1 MFKGAFVKKSFSLFC
16 SIVLGLTLLSS
27 TAEASSVKGKI
38 FYAKTLK
45 TPCGYT
51 GEIMGKKY
59 TVAEWRSFYNDKS
72 LNAVIKVL
80 CPKAPEITDEKDLTN
95 LYHFLSSFAS
105 DSGNV
110 PSCN

>member
-1 MFKGAFVKKSFSLFC
+1 MKKMIV
-16 SIVLGLTLLSS
+16 SIVSIVVGLTLLSS
-27 TAEASSVKGKI
+27 PLQASSVKGKI

-45 TPCGYT
+45 SPCGFT
-51 GEIMGKKY
+51 GELMGKKH
-59 TVAEWRSFYNDKS
+59 TVAEWRDFYNANKMND
-72 LNAVIKVL
+72 VIKGF
-80 CPKAPEITDEKDLTN
+80 CPKAPLITEEKDLTN

>member
-1 MFKGAFVKKSFSLFC
+1 MKKIAL
-16 SIVLGLTLLSS
+16 SIAVVLTSLTLLSS
-27 TAEASSVKGKI
+27 PLYASSVKGKI

-45 TPCGYT
+45 SPCGFT
-51 GEIMGKKY
+51 GELMGKKH
-59 TVAEWRSFYNDKS
+59 TVSEWRDFYNANKMND
-72 LNAVIKVL
+72 VIRGY
-80 CPKAPEITDEKDLTN
+80 CPKAPMITEEKDLTN

>member
-1 MFKGAFVKKSFSLFC
+1 MKKSFSLFC

-80 CPKAPEITDEKDLTN
+80 CPKAPEIADEKDLTN

>member
-1 MFKGAFVKKSFSLFC
+1 MKKILYFALSIVFGLSLF
-16 SIVLGLTLLSS
+16 S
-27 TAEASSVKGKI
+27 TDLHASTVKGKI
-38 FYAKTLK
+38 FYANALK
-45 TPCGYT
+45 DPCGYN

-59 TVAEWRSFYNDKS
+59 TVAEWKAIYNNNK
-72 LNAVIKVL
+72 LNETIKAL
-80 CPKAPEITDEKDLTN
+80 CPKAPLIDSEKDLTN

>member
-1 MFKGAFVKKSFSLFC
+1 MKKILYSVF
-16 SIVLGLTLLSS
+16 SIVFSIALLSTNLNAS
-27 TAEASSVKGKI
+27 TVKGKI
-38 FYAKTLK
+38 FYSNNLK
-45 TPCGYT
+45 DLCGYN

-59 TVAEWRSFYNDKS
+59 TVAEWKTIYNNNK
-72 LNAVIKVL
+72 LNETIKAL
-80 CPKAPEITDEKDLTN
+80 CPKAPLIDSEKDLTN

>member
-1 MFKGAFVKKSFSLFC
+1 VKKIAL
-16 SIVLGLTLLSS
+16 SIVATLASLILLSS
-27 TAEASSVKGKI
+27 PLAASSVKGKN

-45 TPCGYT
+45 NPCGFT
-51 GEIMGKKY
+51 GELMGRKH
-59 TVAEWRSFYNDKS
+59 TVSEWRDFYNANK
-72 LNAVIKVL
+72 LNDVIRGY
-80 CPKAPEITDEKDLTN
+80 CPKAPLTTEEKDLTN

>member
-1 MFKGAFVKKSFSLFC
+1 MKKILCFVSSA
-16 SIVLGLTLLSS
+16 ILGLTLLSTNLHAS
-27 TAEASSVKGKI
+27 TVKGKI
-38 FYAKTLK
+38 FYAQNLRV
-45 TPCGYT
+45 PCGYN

-59 TVAEWRSFYNDKS
+59 TVNEWRTIFNNNK
-72 LNAVIKVL
+72 LNETIKAI
-80 CPKAPEITDEKDLTN
+80 CPKAPLIDSEKDLTN

>member
-1 MFKGAFVKKSFSLFC
+1 MKKILCFVS
-16 SIVLGLTLLSS
+16 SIALGIILLSTNLQAS
-27 TAEASSVKGKI
+27 TVKGKI
-38 FYAKTLK
+38 FYAQNLK
-45 TPCGYT
+45 AACGYN

-59 TVAEWRSFYNDKS
+59 TVSEWRIIFNNNK
-72 LNAVIKVL
+72 LNETIKAF
-80 CPKAPEITDEKDLTN
+80 CPKAPLISSEKDLTN

>member
-1 MFKGAFVKKSFSLFC
+1 MKKVIRLLVL
-16 SIVLGLTLLSS
+16 SILGLSVITS
-27 TAEASSVKGKI
+27 TVYASSHRGKA
-38 FYAKTLK
+38 FYAGTLK
-45 TPCGYT
+45 EPCGFD
-51 GEIMGKKY
+51 GSVMGKKY
-59 TVAEWRSFYNDKS
+59 TINEWRVFYNDKK
-72 LNAVIKVL
+72 LGAIVHTL

>member
-1 MFKGAFVKKSFSLFC
+1 MKKIIL
-16 SIVLGLTLLSS
+16 SIVSIFAILTLLSS
-27 TAEASSVKGKI
+27 PLQASSVKGKI

-45 TPCGYT
+45 SPCGFT
-51 GEIMGKKY
+51 GELMGKKH
-59 TVAEWRSFYNDKS
+59 TVAEWRDIYNANKMND
-72 LNAVIKVL
+72 VIKGF
-80 CPKAPEITDEKDLTN
+80 CPKAPLITEEKDLTN

>member
-1 MFKGAFVKKSFSLFC
+1 MKKILYFTS
-16 SIVLGLTLLSS
+16 SIVLGHTLLSTNLHAS
-27 TAEASSVKGKI
+27 TVKGKI
-38 FYAKTLK
+38 FYAQNLK
-45 TPCGYT
+45 VPCGYN

-59 TVAEWRSFYNDKS
+59 TVNEWRIIFNNNK
-72 LNAVIKVL
+72 LNETIKAI
-80 CPKAPEITDEKDLTN
+80 CPKAPLIDSEKDLTN